1 MQDPALQLR
10 ESGQCQGEFWVELNG
25 PFIELLG
32 LFQLLYILKGVLQIM
47 RLDKGEIRFPVL
59 SWFPGKLLFLNRGK
73 LCLQLL
79 RDLLREIGLNG
90 EHVR

>member
-1 MQDPALQLR
+1 
-10 ESGQCQGEFWVELNG
+10 
-25 PFIELLG
+25 
-32 LFQLLYILKGVLQIM
+32 M